1 MNSTSEAALMG
12 MLGAFCHWG
21 VFINKVNYPSDE
33 EIVFYVTIPE
43 KSFGYVNNGLVDM
56 STPEKFIKNI
66 KEKLID
72 GPFKGVN
79 IRMKYKI
86 RENESW
92 TKDDG
97 DKAVKYN
104 DNRIVN
110 KQFPVMSPK

>member
-1 MNSTSEAALMG
+1 MSSTSEAALMG

-72 GPFKGVN
+72 PEP
-79 IRMKYKI
+79 
-86 RENESW
+86 RERCP
-92 TKDDG
+92 DG
-97 DKAVKYN
+97 HRAHPRPATAGAIAQTATGARPRTEY
-104 DNRIVN
+104 
-110 KQFPVMSPK
+110 PPPP